1 MSVLVL
7 CTGNSCRSQMAE
19 GFLRSFGISVQSA
32 GVESH
37 GVNNYAIK
45 VMDEIGIDITNQYS
59 KTVNEIDLKKI
70 NIIITVCNNAKQ
82 GCPYIPGLRSFFHK
96 SFKDPSSS
104 LVEIHNELLVYR
116 KVRDDIKQYILSL
129 IKEINNINE

>member
-32 GVESH
+32 GIESH
-37 GVNNYAIK
+37 GMNKYAIK
-45 VMDEIGIDITNQYS
+45 VMAEIGIDITNQYS
-59 KTVNEIDLKKI
+59 KIINEIDLKKI

-82 GCPYIPGLRSFFHK
+82 SCPYIPGRRSFFHK
-96 SFKDPSSS
+96 SFEDPSSS
-104 LVEIHNELLVYR
+104 LVKVPNDLLVYR

>member
-19 GFLRSFGISVQSA
+19 GFLMSFGISAYSA
-32 GVESH
+32 GIESH
-37 GVNNYAIK
+37 GMNKYAIK
-45 VMDEIGIDITNQYS
+45 VMAEIGIDITNQYS
-59 KTVNEIDLKKI
+59 KLINEIDLKKI
-70 NIIITVCNNAKQ
+70 HTIITVCDNAKQ
-82 GCPYIPGLRSFFHK
+82 SCPYIPGIRRVFHK
-96 SFKDPSSS
+96 SFEDPSSS
-104 LVEIHNELLVYR
+104 NDLLVYR

>member
-19 GFLRSFGISVQSA
+19 GFLRSLGISVQSA

-37 GVNNYAIK
+37 GMNNYAIK

-59 KTVNEIDLKKI
+59 KTISEIDLKKI
-70 NIIITVCNNAKQ
+70 NIIITVCDNAKKS
-82 GCPYIPGLRSFFHK
+82 CPYVPGISKYFHK
-96 SFKDPSSS
+96 SFEDPSSS
-104 LVEIHNELLVYR
+104 NDLLVYR
-116 KVRDDIKQYILSL
+116 KVRDDIKQYIISL

>member
-32 GVESH
+32 GIESH
-37 GVNNYAIK
+37 GMNDYAIK
-45 VMDEIGIDITNQYS
+45 VMAEIGIDITNQYS
-59 KTVNEIDLKKI
+59 KTINEIDLTKI

-82 GCPYIPGLRSFFHK
+82 SCPYISGISNVFHK
-96 SFKDPSSS
+96 SFEDPSSF
-104 LVEIHNELLVYR
+104 VVKNPNELLIYR
-116 KVRDDIKQYILSL
+116 KVRDDIKQYIFSL
-129 IKEINNINE
+129 IEKINNINE

>member
-37 GVNNYAIK
+37 GMNNYAIK
-45 VMDEIGIDITNQYS
+45 VMAEIGIDITNQHS
-59 KTVNEIDLKKI
+59 KTINEIDLQVWERGAGATLACGTGACAAALAWWQHKI
-70 NIIITVCNNAKQ
+70 GVGIRWQ
-82 GCPYIPGLRSFFHK
+82 SFAHRV
-96 SFKDPSSS
+96 SIQRP
-104 LVEIHNELLVYR
+104 LLCLPQ
-116 KVRDDIKQYILSL
+116 KTH
-129 IKEINNINE
+129 

>member
-32 GVESH
+32 GIKSY
-37 GVNNYAIK
+37 GMNDYTIK
-45 VMDEIGIDITNQYS
+45 VMAEIGIDITNQYS
-59 KTVNEIDLKKI
+59 KTISEIDLKKI

-104 LVEIHNELLVYR
+104 LVEIPNELLFIE
-116 KVRDDIKQYILSL
+116 KSGMI
-129 IKEINNINE
+129 

>member
-37 GVNNYAIK
+37 GMNNYAIK
-45 VMDEIGIDITNQYS
+45 VMAEIGIDITNQYS
-59 KTVNEIDLKKI
+59 KTINEIDLKKI

-96 SFKDPSSS
+96 SFEDPSSL
-104 LVEIHNELLVYR
+104 LVQIPNDLLVYR
-116 KVRDDIKQYILSL
+116 KVRDDIKRYIISL